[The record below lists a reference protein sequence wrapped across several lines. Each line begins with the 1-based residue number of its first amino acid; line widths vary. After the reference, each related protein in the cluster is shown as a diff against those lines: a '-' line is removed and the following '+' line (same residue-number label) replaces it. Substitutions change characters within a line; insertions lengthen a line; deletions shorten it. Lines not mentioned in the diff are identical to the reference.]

1 MGPVFRLGSFYLETD
16 DKIRWQDMTDYERF
30 IGLCSMRHPYLA
42 LELVLLA
49 LLGSYLM
56 CLNVTEVVHGRIQ
69 SAVEQ
74 YVIPSWNAVGV
85 MQF

>member
-1 MGPVFRLGSFYLETD
+1 LETD
-16 DKIRWQDMTDYERF
+16 DKIRWQGMTDYERF
-30 IGLCSMRHPYLA
+30 VGLCSMRHPYLA